1 MINKIEKTFLI
12 SLVIFVT
19 AFARIIPHIENFTPV
34 IALCIFS
41 GLSLTGNKI
50 KYVIPLLAV
59 FISDL
64 FLNIF
69 LYNLNHGIFLYEG
82 VIWQYISYIL
92 VILISSK
99 LRKINI
105 KYTAKVILLIISMCL
120 LFFII
125 SNFGV
130 WVSSDMYTHNI
141 AGLLTCYLNAIPF
154 FQGTFL
160 GTIYFS
166 IFLFFGLKILDK
178 MYFKRNEYI
187 KT

>member
-34 IALCIFS
+34 IALCMFS

-50 KYVIPLLAV
+50 KYIIPLLAV

-69 LYNLNHGIFLYEG
+69 VYNLNHGIFLYEG

-92 VILISSK
+92 IILISSK
-99 LRKINI
+99 FRKINI
-105 KYTAKVILLIISMCL
+105 KYTAKIILLMILMCS

-130 WVSSDMYTHNI
+130 WVSSNMYAHYI
-141 AGLLTCYLNAIPF
+141 EGLFACYISAIPF

-166 IFLFFGLKILDK
+166 IFLFFGFNILDRT
-178 MYFKRNEYI
+178 YFKKNEYI